1 MSNVMLERMMRE
13 RAKAVADPDAPVRL
27 KEDRTAIPSETVE
40 EVPQDAID
48 GDVPEKAPETPQE
61 AGTGD
66 EGGIAPDAPEG
77 GDAGG
82 YVPHEL
88 PDSIARI
95 VEAPEGED
103 LDVSVEMTPGGTER
117 SRSTAAR
124 PREKVEIPRSRPKAT
139 RKRETVYLRDVPKAL
154 VTEAKRL
161 FPHAKN
167 QTDAV
172 AAFMAYKTGIV
183 DDLTE
188 EQFKQLKGYHEEDPV
203 EALQRKVEGMEQNMR
218 VMTAFMQE
226 MEFAMGFLIYDR
238 LGFRRDSADS
248 PLSVNMTEDGVYDMV
263 KRMQDSSRIFRERKR
278 VKDGRPRR

>member
-27 KEDRTAIPSETVE
+27 KEDKTAIPSETVE
-40 EVPQDAID
+40 GVPQDAID

-66 EGGIAPDAPEG
+66 E